1 MCSKKISKSVIER
14 IPLYLNYLEKVNEE
28 NILMI
33 SSKTISDNLGL
44 GEVQVRKDLNLIS
57 GNGKPKIGY
66 VLKDLKQDL
75 EQLIRSEQYTN
86 IIIIGAGNIGEALA
100 RNFQYEKPQFRLI
113 GIFDNDSHKI
123 NSCISNIIIQDIN
136 TLASFCEHHR
146 IDIAIICVPG
156 DNAQDVC
163 DIVVKNN
170 IKGILNFTNTYL
182 NVNKNIN
189 IRNVDIT
196 SLLTM
201 IAIEINNNKGENIY
215 GK

>member
-1 MCSKKISKSVIER
+1 MCSKKIPKHVIER
-14 IPLYLNYLEKVNEE
+14 IPLYLNYLEKLDEKNV
-28 NILMI
+28 IMI

-44 GEVQVRKDLNLIS
+44 GEVQVRKDLNLVS

-66 VLKDLKQDL
+66 VLKDLKYDL

-100 RNFQYEKPQFRLI
+100 KNFQYEKPQFRLL
-113 GIFDNDSHKI
+113 GIFDNDSQKI
-123 NSCISNIIIQDIN
+123 NSSIINIKVKDIS
-136 TLASFCEHHR
+136 TLPYFCAHNR

-156 DNAQDVC
+156 NNAQAVC
-163 DIVVKNN
+163 DIVVENN

-189 IRNVDIT
+189 VRNVDIT

-201 IAIEINNNKGENIY
+201 IAIEINNKGENIN